1 MKTNSIIII
10 LLFIA
15 LFPSNAQETAETLLL
30 KQRSVELRKEIIKVT
45 ENVYLAVGYDA
56 SNIAM
61 IIGKDSLVIIDAGMI
76 PSKTKEVYDEFRKIT
91 NKPIG
96 SIILTHGHGDHT
108 NGIAALLKDNSPQI
122 WASSDFGSESKF
134 AQKGNYKN
142 PRQHRQGGMML
153 PPADRINNGIAPA
166 VYAYGPYADKT
177 TGTSKQDAFSPFSY
191 KVVTHFA
198 KDNVTEIEV
207 SGVKLELIKTKGET
221 SDHLLIWY
229 PEKSILFP
237 GDMIYRSFPNLYAIR
252 GTDYRDVKEWI
263 NTLDIILSKNAEY
276 LVMGHTRPYMGKGEV
291 KSAVT
296 NYRDAFAYVFNKTF
310 EGMNKGMLPE
320 ELVTYVQLPK
330 HLANDKNL
338 TQYYGRVEWA
348 VRNIHNGYLGWFD
361 GNPTNLRPLTKQA
374 EAAKMIQLAG
384 GKNNL
389 LKATKDALQNKDYQ
403 WCAQLCDYLLAENPT
418 DQSIKE
424 MKAKAFDG
432 LAENLET
439 AIGRNYYKTVARE
452 LRGLVK

>member
-1 MKTNSIIII
+1 MKSSIIII
-10 LLFIA
+10 LLLVS
-15 LFPSNAQETAETLLL
+15 LFPTNAQETSETLLL
-30 KQRSVELRKEIIKVT
+30 KQRSIELRKEIIKVT
-45 ENVYLAVGYDA
+45 DNVYLAVGYDA

-61 IIGKDSLVIIDAGMI
+61 IIGTDSLVIIDAGMI

-91 NKPIG
+91 DKPIG
-96 SIILTHGHGDHT
+96 AIILTHGHGDHT
-108 NGIAALLKDNSPQI
+108 NGIAALLKDNTPQI
-122 WASSDFGSESKF
+122 WTSSDFGSESQF

-142 PRQHRQGGMML
+142 PRQHRQSGMTL
-153 PPADRINNGIAPA
+153 PPKDRINNGIAPA
-166 VYAYGPYADKT
+166 VYAYGPYADEEVKA
-177 TGTSKQDAFSPFSY
+177 SKKNNYAPFSR
-191 KVVTHFA
+191 KRVTHFA
-198 KDNVTEIEV
+198 ENRVTEIEV

-229 PEKSILFP
+229 PEELTLFP

-263 NTLDIILSKNAEY
+263 NTLEVILAKNAAY
-276 LVMGHTRPYMGKGEV
+276 LVMGHTRPYIGQDEV
-291 KSAVT
+291 KNAVT
-296 NYRDAFAYVFNKTF
+296 NYRDAIAYVFSKTI

-320 ELVTYVQLPK
+320 ELVTYVQLPE

-361 GNPTNLRPLTKQA
+361 GNPTNLRPLTKQT
-374 EAAKMIQLAG
+374 EAAKMIKLAG
-384 GKNNL
+384 GKDHLFN
-389 LKATKDALQNKDYQ
+389 ATKDALQNKDYQ
-403 WCAQLCDYLLAENPT
+403 WCAQLCDYLLAESPNNK
-418 DQSIKE
+418 SIKE
-424 MKAKAFDG
+424 LKAKALDG

-439 AIGRNYYKTVARE
+439 ATGRNYYKTVARE

>member
-1 MKTNSIIII
+1 MKRVIIAIS
-10 LLFIA
+10 LLVSLI
-15 LFPSNAQETAETLLL
+15 SVHAQETAETALL
-30 KQRSVELRKEIIKVT
+30 KQRTIELRKEIIKVT

-56 SNIAM
+56 SSIAM

-76 PSKTKEVYDEFRKIT
+76 PSKTEEVYKEFRKIT
-91 NKPIG
+91 DKPIG

-108 NGIAALLKDNSPQI
+108 NGMSALLEENTPQI
-122 WASSDFGSESKF
+122 WASSEFGSESTF
-134 AQKGNYKN
+134 PQKGNYKN
-142 PRQHRQGGMML
+142 PRQHRQSGMML
-153 PPADRINNGIAPA
+153 PPKDRINNGIAPT
-166 VYAYGPYADKT
+166 VYAHGPYADNEAKKN
-177 TGTSKQDAFSPFSY
+177 KQDNYVPFSRE
-191 KVVTHFA
+191 VITHFA
-198 KDNVTEIEV
+198 ENTITKVEI
-207 SGVKLELIKTKGET
+207 SGVKLELIKAKGET

-263 NTLDIILSKNAEY
+263 NTLDIILSKNAAY
-276 LVMGHTRPYMGKGEV
+276 LVMGHTRPYIGKEEV

-296 NYRDAFAYVFNKTF
+296 NYRDAIAYVFDKTI

-320 ELVTYVQLPK
+320 ALVTYVQLPE

-361 GNPTNLRPLTKQA
+361 GNPTNLRPLTKRT
-374 EAAKMIQLAG
+374 EAAKMIILAG
-384 GKNNL
+384 GKENL

-403 WCAQLCDYLLAENPT
+403 WCAQLCDYLLAEDPS

-439 AIGRNYYKTVARE
+439 ATGRNYYKTVAQE
-452 LRGLVK
+452 LRGVTK